1 MYKLKDYEREKVN
14 KFIKFCCDA
23 RSGELKRRIKTMTPD
38 EIIWMRGKLKY
49 QMTIGEKETINFSV
63 LALLTSIFSVSLG
76 VRNFYSDKI
85 AKENAINML
94 LDVGFPV
101 IIIVG
106 MLFAF
111 GLVVITFRD
120 KAKATMALSYLDDYG
135 IKE

>member
-1 MYKLKDYEREKVN
+1 MYKLKDYERKKVN
-14 KFIKFCCDA
+14 NFIKFCCDA
-23 RSGELKRRIKTMTPD
+23 RSGELKRRIKSMTSD
-38 EIIWMRGKLKY
+38 EIIWMRGKLKF
-49 QMTIGEKETINFSV
+49 QITIGEKETINFSV

-76 VRNFYSDKI
+76 VRNYYSDKI
-85 AKENAINML
+85 ANVNAVNML

-101 IIIVG
+101 IIMVG

-135 IKE
+135 TKE

>member
-1 MYKLKDYEREKVN
+1 MYKLKDYERKKVN
-14 KFIKFCCDA
+14 NFIKFCCDA
-23 RSGELKRRIKTMTPD
+23 RSGELKRRIKSMTSD
-38 EIIWMRGKLKY
+38 EIIWMRGKLKF
-49 QMTIGEKETINFSV
+49 QITIGEKETINFSV

-76 VRNFYSDKI
+76 VRNYYSDKI
-85 AKENAINML
+85 ANVNAVNML

-101 IIIVG
+101 IIMVG